1 LDDEFRCHEYGA
13 FDSYGTITDRL
24 CGYCKKKLGGNMDHD
39 NTKTVCQQLEDAGYD
54 HAVAVATQA
63 EIEAG
68 AACGQL
74 SIITEE
80 EEK

>member
-1 LDDEFRCHEYGA
+1 
-13 FDSYGTITDRL
+13 
-24 CGYCKKKLGGNMDHD
+24 MD
-39 NTKTVCQQLEDAGYD
+39 NTTTQDICNQLEEAGYD
-54 HAVAVATQA
+54 HAIAVATQA